1 MEERVVLVNP
11 QDEVLGL
18 MEKMQAHEN
27 ALLHRAFSVFLFNA
41 KGEMLLQQRAA
52 GKYHSPLQWTNA
64 CCSHPR
70 ENESYLDAAKRRLQ
84 EELGISAELTE
95 RFHFLYKADV
105 GQGLWEH
112 ELDYVFTGEY
122 NGDFTLN
129 PEEVADIKYISID
142 ELKREIEESPERYTE
157 WFKIIWD
164 EYRNHL
170 EIS

>member
-27 ALLHRAFSVFLFNA
+27 ALLHRAFSVFLFND

-84 EELGISAELTE
+84 EELGISSDLTE

-122 NGDFTLN
+122 NGEFALN
-129 PEEVADIKYISID
+129 AEEVAAIKYISID
-142 ELKREIEESPERYTE
+142 ELKQEIEEFPERYTE

-170 EIS
+170 ELS

>member
-18 MEKMQAHEN
+18 MDKMQAHEN
-27 ALLHRAFSVFLFNA
+27 ALLHRAFSVFLFND

-70 ENESYLDAAKRRLQ
+70 ENESYLDAAKRRLE

-112 ELDYVFTGEY
+112 ELDYVFTGQY
-122 NGDFTLN
+122 TGDFTLN
-129 PEEVADIKYISID
+129 HEEVADIKYISIED
-142 ELKREIEESPERYTE
+142 LKREIEEFPERYTE

>member
-27 ALLHRAFSVFLFNA
+27 ALLHRAFSVFLFND

-70 ENESYLDAAKRRLQ
+70 ENESYLDAAKRRLK

-95 RFHFLYKADV
+95 RFNFLYKADV

-129 PEEVADIKYISID
+129 PEEVADIKYISIN
-142 ELKREIEESPERYTE
+142 ELKREIEEFPERYTE